1 MPAKRF
7 PAALV
12 DMRNEF
18 FSDDENKPAWVGAHE
33 DVLRAIFGAMQ
44 AWSESGPGDCFYDLR
59 DIACDEMWRTQR
71 SRTERSDEVRLCCA
85 LFDQWLDY

>member
-12 DMRNEF
+12 AMRNEF
-18 FSDDENKPAWVGAHE
+18 FSDDENKFVWVGAHE
-33 DVLRAIFGAMQ
+33 RVLRAIFGAMQ
-44 AWSESGPGDCFYDLR
+44 ACSESGDGDCFYDLR
-59 DIACDEMWRTQR
+59 DIACKEMNKTQR
-71 SRTERSDEVRLCCA
+71 SRAERSDEVRLCCA